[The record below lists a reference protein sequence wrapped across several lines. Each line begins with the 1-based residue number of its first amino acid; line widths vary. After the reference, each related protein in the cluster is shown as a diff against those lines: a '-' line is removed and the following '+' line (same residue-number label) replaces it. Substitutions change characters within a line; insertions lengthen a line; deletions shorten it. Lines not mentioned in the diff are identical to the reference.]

1 MYLKQGQTKSKIGE
15 AKSVATLTKNE
26 VVVVNVATHVNVFT
40 SRIDV
45 NGDQLY
51 KASNPT
57 WDASITPRPGA
68 KSYTMRVIKNG
79 EKLSPVTK
87 TPSPSDTIWRHPRK
101 HRNSKGTDCSSGMFA
116 KIDLNAAQ
124 AAEERTRQE
133 ALIACWRG
141 LGITAVEFTIEY

>member
-1 MYLKQGQTKSKIGE
+1 M
-15 AKSVATLTKNE
+15 
-26 VVVVNVATHVNVFT
+26 
-40 SRIDV
+40 
-45 NGDQLY
+45 NGNQLY

-87 TPSPSDTIWRHPRK
+87 TPSPSDTIWRYPGG
-101 HRNSKGTDCSSGMFA
+101 NIGTANGTDCSRSGMFA

-133 ALIACWRG
+133 ALIACWIG